1 MTRPWTVQVGY
12 NAHHC
17 NTVTVEAHTLE
28 EALEKAIAAANEDSA
43 GWRSTDHCSESF
55 VDACCE
61 GADADP
67 WGEGSLPVPGRFSE
81 HGEPPVVTL
90 AGPLPPGAV
99 RVSGGRITVR
109 FETAAGT
116 IAADL
121 RDPPHPSASELGTV
135 APVGPRKPERTPL
148 VTVSI
153 GPDGKPRV
161 EVEGGNARVRILDG

>member
-17 NTVTVEAHTLE
+17 NTVTVEAATLH

-43 GWRSTDHCSESF
+43 GWRSTDHCSDSY
-55 VDACCE
+55 VDAFCE
-61 GADADP
+61 GAGADP

-90 AGPLPPGAV
+90 AGPVPPGAV
-99 RVSGGRITVR
+99 RVSGGRATVR
-109 FETAAGT
+109 FETEAGT
-116 IAADL
+116 IAAEL
-121 RDPPHPSASELGTV
+121 RDPPHPPTN
-135 APVGPRKPERTPL
+135 KPL
-148 VTVSI
+148 VTVSV

-161 EVEGGNARVRILDG
+161 EVEGGSARVRILDG